1 MADADNRNGDAEEKP
16 NLSNENVLGDFS
28 PGIQRVSLVSS
39 SPSARSIV
47 RVMFIVLLF
56 LALRD
61 FLGNVL
67 SALTHLF
74 FMIVLAVFVAYL
86 INPLTRLVRRPFE
99 TESRAKFMPRSLAIA
114 ISFLIVFAVLG
125 MGIMAL
131 APSISSQARDFATNV
146 PTYTTSIQTTL
157 NDFNRRLDRMRV
169 SESVQTDIN
178 ERINQSLS
186 AAGTYVTNLIG
197 STALT
202 LISYLPWL
210 VLVPILAFFF
220 LKDAA
225 LFRVALLR
233 MVPVGDW
240 RTRVE
245 AVMRDVN
252 KTLAAYTRA
261 QLIACLLIGVICT
274 IGFYLLGNNYAI
286 LLGIVAGVL
295 EFIPLIG
302 PLTVAI
308 LATLVAGLESGW
320 QAFWTAVF
328 LGLLRIVQDYYF
340 YPRII
345 REGIHLHPLAV
356 ILSVLAGEQ
365 VAGIAGVF
373 LSIPIVALVTVIYK
387 HVLEH
392 SGSSGLFTGLLE
404 PKENKEVAQSS

>member
-1 MADADNRNGDAEEKP
+1 MSEENQEKP
-16 NLSNENVLGDFS
+16 KLANENVLGEFS
-28 PGIQRVSLVSS
+28 EEIQRVALVSS

-47 RVMFIVLLF
+47 RVMVFVLLM
-56 LALRD
+56 LAVRD
-61 FLGNVL
+61 FFG
-67 SALTHLF
+67 SIISSLTNLF
-74 FMIVLAVFVAYL
+74 FMIILAVFLAYL
-86 INPLTRLVRRPFE
+86 INPLTKIVERPFSSP
-99 TESRAKFMPRSLAIA
+99 TVARFMPRSLAIG

-125 MGIMAL
+125 LGIAAL
-131 APSISSQARDFATNV
+131 APSVSEQARNFATNV
-146 PTYTTSIQTTL
+146 PTYTTSLQTTM

-169 SESVQTDIN
+169 SETVQTDIN
-178 ERINQSLS
+178 QRINQFLN
-186 AAGTYVTNLIG
+186 AAGTYIT
-197 STALT
+197 TAAGAAALSIIT
-202 LISYLPWL
+202 YLPWL

-220 LKDAA
+220 LKDAH

-233 MVPVGDW
+233 MVPVGNW

-245 AVMRDVN
+245 AVMSDVN

-261 QLIACLLIGVICT
+261 QLIACLLVGITCT
-274 IGFYLLGNNYAI
+274 IGFYLLGNNYAL
-286 LLGIVAGVL
+286 LLGVLAGIL

-308 LATLVAGLESGW
+308 SATLVASLESGW
-320 QAFWTAVF
+320 QAFWTALF
-328 LGLLRIVQDYYF
+328 LIGLRLAQDYVI

-365 VAGIAGVF
+365 VAGIPGVF
-373 LSIPIVALVTVIYK
+373 LAIPIVALVTVIYK

-404 PKENKEVAQSS
+404 PKENREVAES